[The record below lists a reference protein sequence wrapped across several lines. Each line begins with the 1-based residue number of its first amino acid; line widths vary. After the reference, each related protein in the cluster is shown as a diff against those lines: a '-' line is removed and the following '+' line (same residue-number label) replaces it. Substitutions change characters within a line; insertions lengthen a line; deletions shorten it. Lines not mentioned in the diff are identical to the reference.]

1 MLNTVCRQ
9 YCAHLLNIIAII
21 FKCPLFQCADDEVL
35 SLYVQNSVACI
46 LICSEVKMET
56 EELNR

>member
-9 YCAHLLNIIAII
+9 CCAHLLNNIAII
-21 FKCPLFQCADDEVL
+21 FRCPLFQCADDEVL
-35 SLYVQNSVACI
+35 SLYVQKSEDCI
-46 LICSEVKMET
+46 FICSEVKMET